1 MERVG
6 FRGLSL
12 QGWGGSEVS
21 ISIGDGVGV
30 GVGGGGFCLGGGG
43 GGGVSM
49 SGGLLLSVCVWLI
62 SSLLRVVSFV
72 NLLIVSSCLVKA
84 KRDACSVMVS

>member
-43 GGGVSM
+43 VSM
-49 SGGLLLSVCVWLI
+49 LGGLLLSVCVWLI

-84 KRDACSVMVS
+84 KRDACSVMVSW